1 MDQIVRSLPVLLQ
14 ALQQTL
20 LLSGLTILLA
30 ALLGFAI
37 GEISILGGRAAS
49 WLVRRYVEFVRGIP
63 LLVFI
68 FLSYYL
74 LPAAGVQTD
83 AFTTAV
89 LSLVLYFSAFVA
101 EIVRGAIR
109 SIPQAQI
116 SSGLALGMRR
126 FKVERIVILPQALR
140 IALPPLLNLCSIIV
154 KSTSLVSII
163 GVWELTYATREIVMR
178 TVLPFEFFIFAMI
191 IYFAVCYSIVRT
203 SRIIERKMALAH
215 R

>member
-1 MDQIVRSLPVLLQ
+1 MNQIIRSLPVLIE
-14 ALQQTL
+14 ALQQTI
-20 LLSGLTILLA
+20 LLSALTIA
-30 ALLGFAI
+30 CAGLLGFVI
-37 GEISILGGRAAS
+37 GEISILAGRVAS
-49 WLVRRYVEFVRGIP
+49 WIVRRYVELVRGIP
-63 LLVFI
+63 LLVFL

-74 LPAAGVQTD
+74 LPAAGIQTD
-83 AFTTAV
+83 AFATAV

-101 EIVRGAIR
+101 EIVRGAVQ
-109 SIPQAQI
+109 SIPQGQI
-116 SSGLALGMRR
+116 VSGLALGMRR
-126 FKVERIVILPQALR
+126 LKVERIVVLPQALR

-191 IYFAVCYSIVRT
+191 IYFVVCYSIVRA
-203 SRIIERKMALAH
+203 SKILERKMAVAH

>member
-1 MDQIVRSLPVLLQ
+1 MNQIIRSLPVLFE

-20 LLSGLTILLA
+20 LLSALTIVFSG
-30 ALLGFAI
+30 LLGFVI
-37 GEISILGGRAAS
+37 GEISTLAGRLAG
-49 WLVRRYVEFVRGIP
+49 WLVRMYVEFVRGIP

-68 FLSYYL
+68 FLFYYL
-74 LPAAGVQTD
+74 LPAAGIQTD
-83 AFTTAV
+83 AFSSAV
-89 LSLVLYFSAFVA
+89 MSLVLYFSAFVA
-101 EIVRGAIR
+101 EIVRGAVQ
-109 SIPQAQI
+109 SIPQGQI
-116 SSGLALGMRR
+116 NSGLALGMRR
-126 FKVERIVILPQALR
+126 LKVERIVVLPQAFR

-191 IYFAVCYSIVRT
+191 IYFVVCYSIVRA
-203 SRIIERKMALAH
+203 SKFLESKMTMAH